1 MIKILNPEQ
10 IKAWDAYTIQHEPIA
25 SIDLMERA
33 CRAFVDWLVVRYDAT
48 KSILVVCGTGNNGGD
63 GLGVARLLHEW
74 GYRVHV
80 WIVRGVAES
89 ADFTTNLN
97 RLSEKIECIEIIDK
111 LPASASTNI
120 IIDALFGSG
129 LSRPLTGIH
138 ERVVDQLNAAECVK
152 LSVDVPSGL
161 LLDQPSSGTIFQADH
176 TITFQ
181 APKLPFF
188 FAEAAPFV
196 GQWHVVEIGLH
207 KAFTKQL
214 SASHYF
220 MTRRAICKLMLP
232 RARFGHK
239 GTYGHAL
246 LLAGSTG
253 KMGAAVL
260 ATKAA
265 LRAGAGLVTARIPRD
280 GNVILQTQVPEAM
293 TSLDSQD
300 GYLASFP
307 TVDSF
312 DVIGIG
318 PGIGQARE
326 TTKVLEQALT
336 AGKPL
341 VLDADALN
349 ILSEHSALL
358 QVVPPGCILTPH
370 PKEFERLVGPS
381 KNTFERIAR
390 QITFARQ
397 LRSVVLVKG
406 AFTTI
411 ATPEGDLFFN
421 STGNPGMATGGSGDV
436 LTGLLT
442 GLLAQQYSATDAALI
457 GTYWHGLAGDLAALE
472 LGEYSLI
479 ASDLIDYVPRAFR
492 KITQ

>member
-1 MIKILNPEQ
+1 
-10 IKAWDAYTIQHEPIA
+10 
-25 SIDLMERA
+25 
-33 CRAFVDWLVVRYDAT
+33 
-48 KSILVVCGTGNNGGD
+48 
-63 GLGVARLLHEW
+63 
-74 GYRVHV
+74 
-80 WIVRGVAES
+80 
-89 ADFTTNLN
+89 
-97 RLSEKIECIEIIDK
+97 
-111 LPASASTNI
+111 
-120 IIDALFGSG
+120 
-129 LSRPLTGIH
+129 
-138 ERVVDQLNAAECVK
+138 
-152 LSVDVPSGL
+152 
-161 LLDQPSSGTIFQADH
+161 
-176 TITFQ
+176 
-181 APKLPFF
+181 
-188 FAEAAPFV
+188 
-196 GQWHVVEIGLH
+196 
-207 KAFTKQL
+207 
-214 SASHYF
+214 
-220 MTRRAICKLMLP
+220 
-232 RARFGHK
+232 
-239 GTYGHAL
+239 
-246 LLAGSTG
+246 
-253 KMGAAVL
+253 
-260 ATKAA
+260 
-265 LRAGAGLVTARIPRD
+265 
-280 GNVILQTQVPEAM
+280 M